1 MFVDRVEA
9 GRKLAEKL
17 ESIGPFE
24 NPIIL
29 ALPRGGV
36 PVAYEVAKR
45 LHAPLDVIIV
55 RKLGAPFNREFA
67 IGALVEGEP
76 ERVVLNEEAVYQL
89 GVGKE
94 YLDQV
99 VGEEREE
106 LHRRQTQYRG
116 SQNPLE
122 NLSGKTVILIDDG
135 IATGYTM
142 KAALAAIREQNPAS
156 VIVAVPVAPPDT
168 LPEMERLADRV
179 VVLETP
185 EPFWAVGAH
194 YERFDQTSDEEVI
207 ELRQK
212 SRESDLPA
220 S

>member
-1 MFVDRVEA
+1 MFKDRFEA
-9 GRKLAEKL
+9 GERLAERL
-17 ESIGPFE
+17 EKMGPFE
-24 NPIIL
+24 KPIVL

-36 PVAYEVAKR
+36 PVAYRVAKR

-55 RKLGAPFNREFA
+55 RKLGAPFNEEFA

-76 ERVVLNEEAVYQL
+76 ERIVLNEEAVYRL

-94 YLDQV
+94 YLDRV
-99 VGEEREE
+99 VAKEREE
-106 LHRRQTQYRG
+106 LHRRQKMYRG
-116 SQNPLE
+116 EENPIE
-122 NLSGKTVILIDDG
+122 HLSGRTVILIDDG

-142 KAALAAIREQNPAS
+142 KAALAAIREQHPAQI
-156 VIVAVPVAPPDT
+156 VVAVPVAPPDT
-168 LPEMERLADRV
+168 LSEMERLADKV

-207 ELRQK
+207 DLLKK
-212 SRESDLPA
+212 SKESTEE
-220 S
+220 

>member
-1 MFVDRVEA
+1 MFKDRFEA
-9 GRKLAEKL
+9 GERLAERL
-17 ESIGPFE
+17 EKMGPFE
-24 NPIIL
+24 KPIVL

-36 PVAYEVAKR
+36 PVAYRVAKR

-55 RKLGAPFNREFA
+55 RKLGAPFNEEFA

-76 ERVVLNEEAVYQL
+76 ERIVLNEEAVYRL

-94 YLDQV
+94 YLDRV
-99 VGEEREE
+99 VAKEREE
-106 LHRRQTQYRG
+106 LHRRQKMYRG
-116 SQNPLE
+116 EENPIE
-122 NLSGKTVILIDDG
+122 HLSGRTVILIDDG

-142 KAALAAIREQNPAS
+142 KAALAAIREQHPAQI
-156 VIVAVPVAPPDT
+156 VVAVPVAPPDT
-168 LPEMERLADRV
+168 LSEMERLADEV

-207 ELRQK
+207 
-212 SRESDLPA
+212 DLLKKGKERTEE
-220 S
+220 